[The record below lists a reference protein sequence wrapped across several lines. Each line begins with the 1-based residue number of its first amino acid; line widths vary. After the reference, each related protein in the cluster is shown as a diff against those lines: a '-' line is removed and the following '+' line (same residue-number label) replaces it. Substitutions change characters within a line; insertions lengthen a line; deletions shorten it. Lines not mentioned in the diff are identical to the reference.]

1 MITLTLKEAAS
12 VVACIEQYGKDAA
25 PHAKAFFTAKE
36 RQYIAERNQREAM
49 QKTDRD
55 ALIAEGYPDRGRV
68 S

>member
-55 ALIAEGYPDRGRV
+55 ALIAEEYHDRG
-68 S
+68 